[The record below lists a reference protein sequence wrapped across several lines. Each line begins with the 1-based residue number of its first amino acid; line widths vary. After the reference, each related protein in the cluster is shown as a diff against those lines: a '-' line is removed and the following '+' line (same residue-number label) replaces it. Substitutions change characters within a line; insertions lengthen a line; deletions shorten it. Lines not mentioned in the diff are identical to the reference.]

1 MIVYN
6 PGARYYGSGGRTDRY
21 ELYSTMADTDPRH
34 LRGLFSTFF
43 AAWVALTHTQA
54 NTMKAK

>member
-6 PGARYYGSGGRTDRY
+6 PTTDRY

-34 LRGLFSTFF
+34 LRGLFMTFF